1 MDPPISKDNRREED
15 EMGVTPEQLNL
26 RGMVDIHCHILP
38 GVDDGARTWEE
49 SLAMCEA
56 AAADGIG
63 TIVATPHMFDGIHQ
77 TPEKATILERL
88 TELRQRVNGMIEVV
102 PGGEVRYSYE
112 IFQEAPDPQT
122 KIRLNGTSY
131 MLLEFPFQAVPP
143 NIEMTIFQILNAG
156 ITPVIAHPERNKR
169 IQERPEILADLVER
183 GAFAQLDAGSLTKS
197 FGPEPYQ
204 SAKRIIEAGLAHFIA
219 TDAHHQDRRRPI
231 LSSAVAVAADLGGIE
246 YARAM
251 VLANP
256 MALIHDRG
264 IPYQLEC
271 DMDALRGKRRKK
283 SWFQFWK

>member
-1 MDPPISKDNRREED
+1 MDNRREEN
-15 EMGVTPEQLNL
+15 EMAVTPEQLNL

-49 SLAMCEA
+49 SLAMCEL

-63 TIVATPHMFDGIHQ
+63 TIVATPHMFDGVHR
-77 TPEKATILERL
+77 TPEKSLVQVRL
-88 TELRQRVNGMIEVV
+88 GELRQRVKGMLEIL

-169 IQERPEILADLVER
+169 IQERPEVLADLVER

-231 LSSAVAVAADLGGIE
+231 LSTAVAVAADIGGIE

-256 MALIHDRG
+256 TALIQDRG